1 MTLTLV
7 LLAIGNMLLLVA
19 IRSLRLQRLKVRYA
33 LLFLFLGPP
42 FFALAAWPDAVG
54 SLAAILGIEYQ
65 TVLLL
70 TVTTFFLFMNFT
82 LLSIVSSQEQ
92 RITCL
97 AQKVGILEHTQR
109 SDMARESSSAEAPLR
124 LEGPGRSVGD
134 VTLKRGA

>member
-1 MTLTLV
+1 MTLTLI

-33 LLFLFLGPP
+33 LLFLFLGLP

-54 SLAAILGIEYQ
+54 SLAAMLGIEYQ

-70 TVTTFFLFMNFT
+70 TVTTFFLFMTFT
-82 LLSIVSSQEQ
+82 LLSIVSRQEQ
-92 RITCL
+92 RIICL
-97 AQKVGILEHTQR
+97 AQKVGILEHKQR
-109 SDMARESSSAEAPLR
+109 SAIAGERSSAEAPLP

>member
-1 MTLTLV
+1 MTLTLI

-33 LLFLFLGPP
+33 LLFLFLGLP

-54 SLAAILGIEYQ
+54 SLAAMLGIEYQ

-70 TVTTFFLFMNFT
+70 TVTTFFLFMIFT
-82 LLSIVSSQEQ
+82 LLSIVSRQEQ
-92 RITCL
+92 QIICL

-109 SDMARESSSAEAPLR
+109 SAIAGERSSAEAPLP

>member
-1 MTLTLV
+1 MTLTLI

-33 LLFLFLGPP
+33 LLFLFLGLP

-54 SLAAILGIEYQ
+54 SLAAMLGIEYQ

-70 TVTTFFLFMNFT
+70 TVTTFFLFMIFT
-82 LLSIVSSQEQ
+82 LLSIVSRQEQ
-92 RITCL
+92 QIICL

-109 SDMARESSSAEAPLR
+109 SAIAGERSSAEAPLP
-124 LEGPGRSVGD
+124 LKGPGQSVGD

>member
-1 MTLTLV
+1 MTLTLI

-33 LLFLFLGPP
+33 LLFLFLGLP

-54 SLAAILGIEYQ
+54 SLAAMLGIEYQ

-70 TVTTFFLFMNFT
+70 TVTTFFLFMIFT
-82 LLSIVSSQEQ
+82 LLSIVSRQEQ
-92 RITCL
+92 QIICL

-109 SDMARESSSAEAPLR
+109 SAIAGERSSAEAPLP
-124 LEGPGRSVGD
+124 LEGPGRSVED

>member
-1 MTLTLV
+1 MTLTLI

-33 LLFLFLGPP
+33 LLFLFLGLP

-54 SLAAILGIEYQ
+54 YLAVMLGIEYQ

-70 TVTTFFLFMNFT
+70 TVTTFFLFMIFT
-82 LLSIVSSQEQ
+82 LLSIVSKQEQ
-92 RITCL
+92 RIICL
-97 AQKVGILEHTQR
+97 AQKVGILEHKQR
-109 SDMARESSSAEAPLR
+109 RAIAGEKFSAEAPLP
-124 LEGPGRSVGD
+124 LEGSGRPVAD